1 MRAMQITVRTGVT
14 NPIAIPLPR
23 PRALATDIARLCA
36 MALPA
41 AGCLAYQSAD
51 AQEGLID
58 RLSAEGEAQVIAW
71 RRDFHEHPELSN
83 REFRTAE
90 VVADTL
96 RDMGLEVETG
106 IAHTGV
112 VGYLRGA
119 RERPLVAIRADMDAL
134 PVTEVSDLPFA
145 STATAEYRGQEVG
158 VMHACGHDTHMAM
171 VLGVARNLVAMGE
184 DLPGSVLFIFQ
195 PAEEG
200 PPDGEEGGAEL
211 MLKEGLFERYEP
223 DVVFGMHSFSSL
235 GTGEIGYRAGP
246 IMAAVDRFE
255 LTVEG
260 QQTHGALPWDGVDP
274 IVVASQIVTG
284 VQTIVSRQI
293 DLTRAPAVVS
303 FGAIHGG
310 VRNNIVPDSVELIG
324 TIRNFDMGIR
334 STIHERL
341 RTMVTNIAE
350 AAGARADLRIIE
362 MYPVTANDPEL
373 TQRMLPTVERVVGRE
388 RMVEMVPRTVAEDF
402 SYFAL
407 EVPGLYLNLGV
418 TPPEVDASTA
428 PANHSPLF
436 FADEAALVTGVRV
449 LSHLAVDY
457 MAGN

>member
-1 MRAMQITVRTGVT
+1 MRESYWRFS
-14 NPIAIPLPR
+14 R
-23 PRALATDIARLCA
+23 
-36 MALPA
+36 PA
-41 AGCLAYQSAD
+41 ACGLSPPGPRT
-51 AQEGLID
+51 ELID

-90 VVADTL
+90 AVADAL

-119 RERPLVAIRADMDAL
+119 RERPLVAIRADMDGL

-145 STATAEYRGQEVG
+145 STVTAEYRGQEVG

-171 VLGVARNLVAMGE
+171 VLGVARNLVAMGAE
-184 DLPGSVLFIFQ
+184 LPGSVLFIFQ

-200 PPDGEEGGAEL
+200 PPEGEEGGAEL
-211 MLKEGLFERYEP
+211 MLKEGLFERYAP
-223 DVVFGMHSFSSL
+223 DAVFGMHSFSNL
-235 GTGEIGYRAGP
+235 NTGEIGYRAGP
-246 IMAAVDRFE
+246 IMASVDQFY
-255 LTVEG
+255 LTVHG
-260 QQTHGALPWDGVDP
+260 RQTHGALPWNGVDP
-274 IVVASQIVTG
+274 IVVASQIVTS

-303 FGAIHGG
+303 FGAINGG
-310 VRNNIVPDSVELIG
+310 IRTNIIPDSVELIG

-334 STIHERL
+334 DSIHERL
-341 RTMVTNIAE
+341 HTTATNIAE
-350 AAGARADLRIIE
+350 AAGARAELRIDE
-362 MYPVTANDPEL
+362 LYPVTANDPDL
-373 TQRMLPTVERVVGRE
+373 TQRMLPTIERVVGRE

-407 EVPGLYLNLGV
+407 EVPGLYLTLGV
-418 TPPEVDASTA
+418 TPPEVDAATA

-436 FADEAALVTGVRV
+436 FADEAAMVTGVRV

-457 MAGN
+457 MAGDR

>member
-1 MRAMQITVRTGVT
+1 MQITIGTWVKNSINV
-14 NPIAIPLPR
+14 PLLR
-23 PRALATDIARLCA
+23 PRARATDIARVCA
-36 MALPA
+36 MALLA
-41 AGCLAYQSAD
+41 VGCLAFQSAG
-51 AQEGLID
+51 AQDGSID

-90 VVADTL
+90 VVAGAL

-145 STATAEYRGQEVG
+145 STAMAEYRGQEVG

-184 DLPGSVLFIFQ
+184 ELPGSVLFIFQ

-303 FGAIHGG
+303 FGAINGG

-341 RTMVTNIAE
+341 RTMATNIAE